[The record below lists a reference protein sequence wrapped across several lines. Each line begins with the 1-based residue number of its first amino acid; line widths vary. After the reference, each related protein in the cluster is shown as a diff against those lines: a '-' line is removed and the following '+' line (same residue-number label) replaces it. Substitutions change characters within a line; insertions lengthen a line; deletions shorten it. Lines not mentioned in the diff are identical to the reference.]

1 MKIKAILEKKGTNI
15 FSITPDKTL
24 GDMAQ
29 EMNSRRIG
37 SLLVLNEDGKMVG
50 IITER
55 DFLRNVSSAG
65 KDWAEVVIDDVMTKD
80 LVTADQDDNLKEVMA
95 KMSENRI
102 RHIPVMNAGEVAGL
116 LSLVD
121 IVRALHEETS
131 YQNEIM
137 KRYIKDWPEEKD

>member
-24 GDMAQ
+24 GDMAE
-29 EMNSRRIG
+29 EMNSRHIG

>member
-102 RHIPVMNAGEVAGL
+102 RHIPVMNADEVAGL